1 MQRRVYIVLVLVVA
15 LMAPTPLAL
24 ASGPSVLVSA
34 TTTTDRY
41 RPQVV
46 FEYTGPVSIAD
57 PATQVS
63 LHKAGSTVQ
72 VPVTVTGS
80 GSTTIT
86 LQVNGTLAYGS
97 HYVASVTLDDTTF
110 DSVAWLTRAKPTHP
124 TLKVKVITALAPDA
138 VDDIVRRLDR
148 ANLLAV
154 PHVGDLVDISAAT
167 GRALTSTDLKGYQ
180 AALVVTDQDITGQ
193 LAAAGALATFAAAGH
208 GVVLGGQT
216 HWTSGGAWPS
226 LSAIGSAT
234 GGWATNWSPLGY
246 ADPPTIIGGALRP
259 SSVQPHF
266 LTKYLSSLTVIGA
279 GSGREATQQSWNETV
294 LARLQPQSGSGYS
307 VGQSLLAIH
316 WDTGDQ
322 RGRVVDLGFN
332 PWSSNV
338 ASGGGGF
345 DPSVSPQAG
354 PLVTRALWWA
364 MNRIPPTHT
373 HFTSKPPSPSPFATV
388 SFSMAA
394 TDPDPASAFTIMR
407 YQYKVGT
414 GSWKWASGGTSFA
427 LYHLTPGRTYTVRAR
442 AVDSGGNKDPKPAV
456 YTFRLSSSA
465 WG

>member
-1 MQRRVYIVLVLVVA
+1 MQRRVYVLLALVVA
-15 LMAPTPLAL
+15 LMAPAPLAL
-24 ASGPSVLVSA
+24 ASGPNVLVSA

-46 FEYTGPVSIAD
+46 FEYTTPVQNTD
-57 PATQVS
+57 PVHVS
-63 LHKAGSTVQ
+63 LHKAASLVE
-72 VPVTVTGS
+72 VPVTVTGA
-80 GSTTIT
+80 GTTTIM

-97 HYVASVTLDDTTF
+97 HYVASVSLGDGTF
-110 DSVAWLTRAKPTHP
+110 DTVTWLTRAKPAHP

-154 PHVGDLVDISAAT
+154 PHTGDLVDISAAT

-180 AALVVTDQDITGQ
+180 AALVVTDQDVTGQ
-193 LAAAGALATFAAAGH
+193 LAAAGALATFAANGH

-216 HWTSGGAWPS
+216 HWTSGGPWTS
-226 LSAIGSAT
+226 LSAIGSST
-234 GGWATNWSPLGY
+234 GGWATNWSPLEY

-266 LTKYLSSLTVIGA
+266 LTKYLTSLTVLGA
-279 GSGREATQQSWNETV
+279 GSGREYTRPLWNETV
-294 LARLQPQSGSGYS
+294 LAKLQPQPGAGYS
-307 VGQSLLAIH
+307 YGQSLLAIH

-332 PWSSNV
+332 PWSNDV
-338 ASGGGGF
+338 VSGGGGF
-345 DPSVSPQAG
+345 DPTVSPQAG

-394 TDPDPASAFTIMR
+394 IDADPASAFTIMK

-427 LYHLTPGRTYTVRAR
+427 LYHLTPGKTYTVRAR
-442 AVDSGGNKDPKPAV
+442 AVDSGGNKDLKPAV
-456 YTFRLSSSA
+456 YTFRLSPSA